1 MRPIDVVLTE
11 ILNELTQTLQ
21 AISSEDAA
29 AFQEIIL
36 AASRIFVA
44 GKGRSGFQ
52 MRGFAMRLMHL
63 ELTTHFLDDV
73 VTPAIRDNDLL
84 VIGSGS
90 GRTASLLQYAIRA
103 KELGAT
109 LVLLTID
116 TASPIAELADCVV
129 HIKAS
134 TPKLEKSEP
143 GRSIQPMGTL
153 FEQALGIFLDA
164 IALQLM
170 QRLGRSESAMF
181 ERHANLE

>member
-1 MRPIDVVLTE
+1 MRPIDEVLTE

-21 AISSEDAA
+21 AISGEDAA

-36 AASRIFVA
+36 AAGRIFVA

-63 ELTTHFLDDV
+63 DLTAHFLDDA
-73 VTPAIRDNDLL
+73 VTPAIQANDLL

-90 GRTASLLQYAIRA
+90 GRTASLLQNATRA
-103 KELGAT
+103 KQLGANLA
-109 LVLLTID
+109 LVTID
-116 TASPIAELADCVV
+116 TASPIAELADFVLQ
-129 HIKAS
+129 IKAA
-134 TPKLEKSEP
+134 TPKLEIS
-143 GRSIQPMGTL
+143 GQTQSIQPMGTL

-170 QRLGRSESAMF
+170 QRLGLSESAMF